1 MSDPPQDDLSWLC
14 ERLGLDEDEALELLL
29 WCHDADHRLTVVE
42 HGYAKDNRFWGALS
56 ARFELPL
63 YQEALREA
71 GMDALDVAS
80 DDETRAMCARLLARL
95 DRGGA

>member
-1 MSDPPQDDLSWLC
+1 M
-14 ERLGLDEDEALELLL
+14 GLDEDEALELLL

-42 HGYAKDNRFWGALS
+42 HGYAKDNRFWGGLS

-80 DDETRAMCARLLARL
+80 DDEARAMCARLLSRL
-95 DRGGA
+95 DIGRS

>member
-1 MSDPPQDDLSWLC
+1 MSAQPQDDVSWLC

-29 WCHDADHRLTVVE
+29 WCHDADHRLTIAE
-42 HGYAKDNRFWGALS
+42 HGYAKDNRFLGALGD
-56 ARFELPL
+56 RFNAAP

-71 GMDALDVAS
+71 GLQAKEEAS
-80 DDETRAMCARLLARL
+80 SVQEAAMCSRLLARL